1 MMIGNQMRYHNL
13 WRNTLLPEASYPRP
27 DPSLHRS
34 LVESMS
40 TDFSMSQTSSPNS
53 ASSSSSS
60 TASKKSR
67 KRTRL
72 LPNCDD
78 VTIFPRRK
86 AGQDKLG
93 SNRPPIVITRQV
105 LESHFNMP
113 QQQVCKKLGI
123 CATVI
128 KKVCRQLGIEK
139 WPFKGNKII
148 LRKQGLAPPK
158 KNDKDVPADTPA
170 IPSQQPSSVA
180 SPLAGPS
187 IIKPIPTHL
196 SARASG
202 LKIEKP
208 SIPARPLPQPVA
220 QRPVAA
226 DQFPMIEESEI
237 DWRLLGGFQQSRA
250 NVMDHCDPLERLL
263 GISSQQSDTPK
274 IPDAKDLKTLGAVD
288 AVEEDDQSFDLSWLV
303 SPEQAR
309 IMNEIDDR
317 DMFDRF
323 KHSSDAVD
331 VDN

>member
-1 MMIGNQMRYHNL
+1 MIGNQIRYHNL
-13 WRNTLLPEASYPRP
+13 WRNPLLQEPPYPRP
-27 DPSLHRS
+27 DQTMHRN

-40 TDFSMSQTSSPNS
+40 TDYSVSQTSSPNS
-53 ASSSSSS
+53 ASPSSSSS
-60 TASKKSR
+60 TSKKSR

-72 LPNCDD
+72 LPNCED

-158 KNDKDVPADTPA
+158 KSDNEAPALSSA
-170 IPSQQPSSVA
+170 PSSQPSSFTPVA
-180 SPLAGPS
+180 APS
-187 IIKPIPTHL
+187 HVKSAPSSQPARSAASVTDTPINT
-196 SARASG
+196 ARA
-202 LKIEKP
+202 L
-208 SIPARPLPQPVA
+208 APQPQAARKNVG
-220 QRPVAA
+220 A
-226 DQFPMIEESEI
+226 DQFPSIEESEV
-237 DWRLLGGFQQSRA
+237 DWRLLGSYQQ
-250 NVMDHCDPLERLL
+250 VKTEHMDPLERLL
-263 GISSQQSDTPK
+263 GLSNHSSDVPK
-274 IPDAKDLKTLGAVD
+274 QDLSKVLPGD
-288 AVEEDDQSFDLSWLV
+288 EAVEEDDQSFDLSWLV

-309 IMNEIDDR
+309 IAHEIDDR

-323 KHSSDAVD
+323 KHSSEAVD